1 MAETKEQRIAR
12 QIYEQVG
19 GMGNVDSVIHCMTRV
34 RMDIKDNAK
43 VDFEGLKKIDG
54 VMGVVEDDTLQ
65 VVVGPGTVNKV
76 ANQMVAMAGVRLG
89 DKIPASKSA
98 ATVSGRSEAEKKAAA
113 NKAEL
118 KKKNNTP
125 FKRVLKDI
133 ANIFVPLIPAFVGA
147 GIIGGIASIFGNM
160 LVAETISGANWENS
174 VVVLNIIKN
183 GLFLYLNV
191 YVGINAAK
199 VFGATEGLGG
209 VVAGIIYLPGMNIEA
224 PLTNIFTGAPM
235 AGGQGGII
243 GVIFA
248 VYLLSLVEKNLR
260 KVIPDSIDIIVTP
273 TISLLAIGLVT
284 IFLIM
289 PVAGAVSTSL
299 VGAITWVLNVGGAF
313 AGFVLGT
320 LFLPM
325 VMFGLHQILTP
336 IHIEMIASQG
346 MTLLLPILAM
356 AGAGQ
361 VGASIA
367 LWVRCRKNKQLTNMI
382 KGSLPVGILGIGE
395 PLIYAVT
402 LPLGRPFITACIGGG
417 IGGAVIGLFGGIGAT
432 AIGPSGV
439 ALIPLIANGQWW
451 GYVVGLLAAYAGGF
465 VATYLFGVP
474 KAAMEPTELVNYDE
488 EEEFVS
494 ESIVG

>member
-12 QIYEQVG
+12 QVYEQVG

-43 VDFEGLKKIDG
+43 VNLAGLKKIDG

-76 ANQMVAMAGVRLG
+76 ANQMVEMAGVRLG
-89 DKIPASKSA
+89 DKIPAGKS
-98 ATVSGRSEAEKKAAA
+98 TTPVSGRSEAEKKANA

-160 LVAETISGANWENS
+160 LIAEQISGANWENS
-174 VVVLNIIKN
+174 IVVLNIIKN

-209 VVAGIIYLPGMNIEA
+209 VVAGIIYLPGMNVEA

-235 AGGQGGII
+235 VAGQGGII
-243 GVIFA
+243 GVILA
-248 VYLLSLVEKNLR
+248 VYLLSVVEKNLR

-289 PVAGAVSTSL
+289 PIAGAVSTSL

-313 AGFVLGT
+313 AGFVLGA

-367 LWVRCRKNKQLTNMI
+367 LWVKCRKNKQLTNMI

-465 VATYLFGVP
+465 AATYFFGVP
-474 KAAMEPTELVNYDE
+474 KSAMEPTELVTYDE
-488 EEEFVS
+488 EEEFAS

>member
-19 GMGNVDSVIHCMTRV
+19 GMDNVDSVIHCMTRV
-34 RMDIKDNAK
+34 RMDIKDNDK
-43 VDFEGLKKIDG
+43 VNFDGLKKIDG

-65 VVVGPGTVNKV
+65 IVVGPGTVNKV
-76 ANQMVAMAGVRLG
+76 ANQMVNMAGVRLG
-89 DKIPASKSA
+89 EKIPAGKST
-98 ATVSGRSEAEKKAAA
+98 ATVSSGRSEAEKQAAA
-113 NKAEL
+113 KKAEL

-160 LVAETISGANWENS
+160 LVAGTISGANWENI

-209 VVAGIIYLPGMNIEA
+209 VIAGVIYLPGMNIEA

-243 GVIFA
+243 GVILA
-248 VYLLSLVEKNLR
+248 VYLLSLVEKSLH
-260 KVIPDSIDIIVTP
+260 KVVPDSIDIIVTP

-289 PVAGAVSTSL
+289 PVAGAVSSSL

-313 AGFVLGT
+313 AGFVLGA

-325 VMFGLHQILTP
+325 VMFGLHQVLTP

-367 LWVRCRKNKQLTNMI
+367 LWVKCRKNKQLTNMI

-417 IGGAVIGLFGGIGAT
+417 IGGAVIGMFGGIGAT

-465 VATYLFGVP
+465 VATYFFGVP
-474 KAAMEPTELVNYDE
+474 KSAMEPTELVGYDSD
-488 EEEFVS
+488 EFEA

>member
-1 MAETKEQRIAR
+1 
-12 QIYEQVG
+12 
-19 GMGNVDSVIHCMTRV
+19 
-34 RMDIKDNAK
+34 
-43 VDFEGLKKIDG
+43 
-54 VMGVVEDDTLQ
+54 
-65 VVVGPGTVNKV
+65 
-76 ANQMVAMAGVRLG
+76 
-89 DKIPASKSA
+89 
-98 ATVSGRSEAEKKAAA
+98 
-113 NKAEL
+113 
-118 KKKNNTP
+118 
-125 FKRVLKDI
+125 
-133 ANIFVPLIPAFVGA
+133 
-147 GIIGGIASIFGNM
+147 M

-248 VYLLSLVEKNLR
+248 VYLLSLVEKSLR
-260 KVIPDSIDIIVTP
+260 KVVPDSIDIIVTP
-273 TISLLAIGLVT
+273 TVSLLVIGLVT

-367 LWVRCRKNKQLTNMI
+367 LWVKCRKNKQLTNMI

-402 LPLGRPFITACIGGG
+402 LPLGRPFITAC

-465 VATYLFGVP
+465 AATYLFGVP
-474 KAAMEPTELVNYDE
+474 KAAMEPTELVTYDE
-488 EEEFVS
+488 EEELVT